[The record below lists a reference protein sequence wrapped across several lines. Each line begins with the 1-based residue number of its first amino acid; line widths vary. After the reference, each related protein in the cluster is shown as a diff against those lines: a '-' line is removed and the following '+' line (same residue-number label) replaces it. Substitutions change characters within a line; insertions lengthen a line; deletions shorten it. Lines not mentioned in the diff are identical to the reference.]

1 MKPLA
6 GSQGSIDFAGVMEHY
21 RPNGSRGP
29 KGTQAMAAGTLI
41 ENGNV
46 IDGTGAPARLE
57 AVMIE
62 GDSITAMGDGAI
74 KQCEGRN
81 DIDRIDATGM
91 TVMPGLIDAH
101 CHITFDEP
109 TSNDELF
116 NHRDREGLAAII
128 AAANARKLLLA
139 GVTGI
144 FDADSIFLTGIDLR
158 DAIEAGVVEGPRMA
172 TGGNALVTSV
182 GGTAGSMIPD
192 EGRRGYAMAVRGKDE
207 IIAEV
212 RREIKAGA
220 DWIKVHV
227 TGLIPRH
234 RDRGEMRV
242 WSDEELD
249 TLVKA
254 AHDLGVPVV
263 GHCRGGESTA
273 AAAKAGFDM
282 ILHATVMDDYALEEV
297 VKAKVALVPTFTFQA
312 NLAQWGDKVGSDAGL
327 KDVFE
332 REIADSARTLRAAY
346 DAGVPL
352 LCGSESGFAL
362 TPYGEWHHREMDI
375 FIKEFGLTPLQAI
388 QCGTQAGAFALGL
401 EGKVG
406 VVGEG
411 MLADVIVVDGDPLAD
426 INVLG
431 EKSRLKHV
439 FTGGRPVDLTRQPA
453 PRRPISGW
461 RVSSF
466 ADRILTQDIAL
477 AGKDG

>member
-1 MKPLA
+1 
-6 GSQGSIDFAGVMEHY
+6 
-21 RPNGSRGP
+21 
-29 KGTQAMAAGTLI
+29 MAAGTLI

-46 IDGTGAPARLE
+46 IDGTGAPARVE
-57 AVMIE
+57 AVMME
-62 GDSITAMGDGAI
+62 GDSITAMGADAI
-74 KQCEGRN
+74 QQADGRN

-144 FDADSIFLTGIDLR
+144 LDADSIFLIGIDLR

-182 GGTAGSMIPD
+182 GGTAGNMIPD

-227 TGLIPRH
+227 TGLVPRQRH
-234 RDRGEMRV
+234 RGEMRV
-242 WSDEELD
+242 WSDDELD
-249 TLVKA
+249 TVVKA
-254 AHDLGVPVV
+254 AHDLGIPVV

-282 ILHATVMDDYALEEV
+282 ILHATLMDDYALEEV
-297 VKAKVALVPTFTFQA
+297 IKAKVPLVPTFTFQA
-312 NLAQWGDKVGSDAGL
+312 NLAQWGEKVGSDAGL
-327 KDVFE
+327 KDIFE
-332 REIADSARTLRAAY
+332 REIAESAGTLRAAY

-375 FIKEFGLTPLQAI
+375 FIREFGLTPLQAI
-388 QCGTQAGAFALGL
+388 QCGTQAGAIALGL

-411 MLADVIVVDGDPLAD
+411 MLADVIVVDGDPVAD

-431 EKSRLKHV
+431 DKSKLKHV
-439 FTGGRPVDLTRQPA
+439 FIGGRSVDLSRQPV
-453 PRRPISGW
+453 PRKPIPGW

-466 ADRILTQDIAL
+466 ADRILTQEIAKNGQ
-477 AGKDG
+477 AG

>member
-1 MKPLA
+1 
-6 GSQGSIDFAGVMEHY
+6 
-21 RPNGSRGP
+21 
-29 KGTQAMAAGTLI
+29 MASGILI

-46 IDGTGAPARLE
+46 IDGTGAPMRTESVLVDGE
-57 AVMIE
+57 N
-62 GDSITAMGDGAI
+62 ITATGSDAD
-74 KQCEGRN
+74 KQADGRN
-81 DIDRIDATGM
+81 DIRKIDATGM
-91 TVMPGLIDAH
+91 TVMPGMIDAH

-116 NHRDREGLAAII
+116 NHRSREGLAAII

-182 GGTAGSMIPD
+182 GGTAGHMIPD
-192 EGRRGYAMAVRGKDE
+192 EGRAGYAMAVRGKDE

-227 TGLIPRH
+227 TGLVPRQRH
-234 RDRGEMRV
+234 LGELRV

-249 TLVKA
+249 TVCKA
-254 AHDLGVPVV
+254 AHDLGIRVV

-282 ILHATVMDDYALEEV
+282 ILHATLMDDYALEEV
-297 VKAKVALVPTFTFQA
+297 VKANVPLVPTFTFQA
-312 NLAQWGDKVGSDAGL
+312 NLADWGDKVGSDPGL
-327 KDVFE
+327 KDVFR
-332 REIADSARTLRAAY
+332 REIEDSAKTLRAAY

-362 TPYGEWHHREMDI
+362 TPYGEWHYREMEI
-375 FIKEFGLTPLQAI
+375 FINDFGLTPLQAI
-388 QCGTQAGAFALGL
+388 QCGTQAGALALGL

-406 VVGEG
+406 EICADK
-411 MLADVIVVDGDPLAD
+411 LADILVVDGDPVKD
-426 INVLG
+426 IRVLG
-431 EKSRLKHV
+431 DHKNLKHV
-439 FTGGRPVDLTRQPA
+439 FKGGREVDLMNRPAERQ
-453 PRRPISGW
+453 PISGW

-466 ADRILTQDIAL
+466 ADRILTREVAREGGS
-477 AGKDG
+477 A